1 MSPRRRPAAQVALV
15 AALRNAPAQQAQ
27 DQVMRLQVDLAHVP
41 HWARIER
48 AEALAALA
56 EAQKVVETLRPV
68 RAAPTLATLWGGQ

>member
-27 DQVMRLQVDLAHVP
+27 DQVLRLQVDLAHVP

-48 AEALAALA
+48 AEALA
-56 EAQKVVETLRPV
+56 EAQKVVETLRP
-68 RAAPTLATLWGGQ
+68 AAKPAVTLATLWGGQ